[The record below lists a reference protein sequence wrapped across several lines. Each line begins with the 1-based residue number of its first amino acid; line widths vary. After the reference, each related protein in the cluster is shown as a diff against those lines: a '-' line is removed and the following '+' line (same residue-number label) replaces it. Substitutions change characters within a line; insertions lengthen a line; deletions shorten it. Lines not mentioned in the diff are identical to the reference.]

1 VHPGLFILFARFYHF
16 NNENRKK
23 MTPVTAGIVGILLL
37 LVLFLMRMPVAF
49 AMTFI
54 GLVGFAYIGGSS
66 PALGLLAQDVFETF
80 SSYPLSVIPMF
91 ILMGSFGFASG
102 ISRRLYNATYTW
114 VGQLRGGLTIA
125 TVLACSGFA
134 AISGSTAATAAT
146 MGKIALPEMEKYG
159 YDRMLATGTVAAA
172 GTLGILIPPSTILI
186 VYGILTEESIGK
198 LFIAGVLPGLIMSL
212 LFILVVTI
220 LCHRNPKLAPPGA
233 PTSWKAKAKAF
244 GGMIEA
250 LILFVLTIGGLF
262 LGWFSP
268 TQAGAIGSG
277 GALLIG
283 LIRRQLSWKAFFE
296 SGKDGLRTS
305 CMVLMIITGATIFGH
320 FMAVT
325 TIPFVLADWVSNL
338 PIPKTAIMA
347 VIIFIYFIGGFFMD
361 SMALVVVTIPIFFP
375 VVMDLGFDPIWFGV
389 IIVLVAEMG
398 VITPPVGVNVF
409 VIKGIAPDIPLEV
422 IFKGILP
429 FLAALVLFTIALI
442 FFPQIATYLPSLVTY

>member
-1 VHPGLFILFARFYHF
+1 
-16 NNENRKK
+16 
-23 MTPVTAGIVGILLL
+23 MSPVTTGIVGIILLL
-37 LVLFLMRMPVAF
+37 FLFLLRMPVAF

-54 GLVGFAYIGGSS
+54 GVTGFAYLTGPE
-66 PALGLLAQDVFETF
+66 PALGLLAQDIFETF

-91 ILMGSFGFASG
+91 ILMGSFAFASG
-102 ISRRLYNATYTW
+102 ISQRMYNTTYSW

-134 AISGSTAATAAT
+134 AICGSTAATAAT
-146 MGKIALPEMEKYG
+146 MGKIALPEMKKYG
-159 YDRMLATGTVAAA
+159 YDDMLATGTVAAA

-198 LFIAGVLPGLIMSL
+198 LFVAGLFPGVVLSL
-212 LFILVVTI
+212 LFVAVVAI
-220 LCHRNPKLAPPGA
+220 LCTRNPDLGPSGS
-233 PTSWKAKAKAF
+233 PTTWKEKFQSTK
-244 GGMIEA
+244 GIIEA
-250 LILFVLTIGGLF
+250 VILFVLTIGGLF

-268 TQAGAIGSG
+268 TQAGAIGAG

-283 LIRRQLSWKAFFE
+283 LLRRQLTWKNFFE
-296 SGKDGLRTS
+296 SGKDGLRTA
-305 CMVLMIITGATIFGH
+305 CMVLFIITGATVFGH

-325 TIPFVLADWVSNL
+325 TIPFLLADWVSSL
-338 PIPKTAIMA
+338 PIPTMAIMG

-375 VVMDLGFDPIWFGV
+375 LVIKLGFDPIWFGV

-409 VIKGIAPDIPLEV
+409 VIKGIAPDIPLEI

-429 FLAALVLFTIALI
+429 FLVALILFTIILI
-442 FFPQIATYLPSLVTY
+442 IFPQIATYLPSLVTY